1 MKKRT
6 YKLFSL
12 ILVLVLCAATALMAG
27 CGVKRSEGAYSTRIY
42 KSGTIGKGATE
53 FNLQIVNKA
62 KEQVDLKVK
71 TDKKTVGDALLE
83 LEVIA
88 GDNSDYG
95 LYVKCV
101 NGEIADYDVD
111 QSYWAFYIGGE
122 YAMTGVDSTD
132 ITPGET
138 YALKVEK

>member
-1 MKKRT
+1 MKNFAKRT
-6 YKLFSL
+6 LPL
-12 ILVLVLCAATALMAG
+12 ILVLVLCAAMTIIAG

-53 FNLQIVNKA
+53 FNLQIIDASNN
-62 KEQVDLKVK
+62 EVDLKVK
-71 TDKKTVGDALLE
+71 TDKKTVGEALLE
-83 LEVIA
+83 NEVIA
-88 GDNSDYG
+88 GDNSEYG

-101 NGEIADYDVD
+101 NGTVADYDVD
-111 QSYWAFYIGGE
+111 QTYWAFYIEGE

-132 ITPGET
+132 ITPGAT